1 MNTNFLNPASLPSSN
16 NAAASSDIDV
26 LEKGNVSSPLSIQS
40 ANVLG
45 NEVTKNVEGD
55 TPALRAPANNS
66 TDSQKIIST
75 LQNTVLA
82 NISNVQNEFDISG
95 FSSPSVLLLL
105 KYWAMMNEQRT
116 ADAKLVGTMNRV
128 SLSSLDALMSAF
140 HSEATTALFGGIASG
155 AVTGASAIA
164 GTATQLKGIKLQN
177 DSAKLLSDS
186 QSALKTA
193 KELHPLEIKKSALEV
208 EHAQQLNDLNSLP
221 DDAERESKKAA
232 LLQKQQ
238 QESGVLDEQIKPL
251 REKLDG
257 QVSDTA
263 KDSKQIVD
271 DLGQTVAEQTEQQT
285 KGLKIELSGKAV
297 AQTGDGV
304 GRVAAGSTEYA
315 ATTARGQEAAAN
327 TMKDLGASMREQAL
341 DALKRQKDSINEI
354 MQLIAANNRL
364 ADDTVSAIAS
374 HTGRV

>member
-1 MNTNFLNPASLPSSN
+1 M
-16 NAAASSDIDV
+16 
-26 LEKGNVSSPLSIQS
+26 
-40 ANVLG
+40 
-45 NEVTKNVEGD
+45 
-55 TPALRAPANNS
+55 
-66 TDSQKIIST
+66 
-75 LQNTVLA
+75 
-82 NISNVQNEFDISG
+82 
-95 FSSPSVLLLL
+95 
-105 KYWAMMNEQRT
+105 
-116 ADAKLVGTMNRV
+116 
-128 SLSSLDALMSAF
+128 
-140 HSEATTALFGGIASG
+140 
-155 AVTGASAIA
+155 
-164 GTATQLKGIKLQN
+164 
-177 DSAKLLSDS
+177 
-186 QSALKTA
+186 
-193 KELHPLEIKKSALEV
+193 
-208 EHAQQLNDLNSLP
+208 
-221 DDAERESKKAA
+221 
-232 LLQKQQ
+232 
-238 QESGVLDEQIKPL
+238 DEQIKPL